1 MILVDRSHLKEI
13 FTADEKDMDF
23 LAGAVEDADFSHS
36 FKASVFQKVHLRA
49 IRVNL
54 NHNIPASIP
63 EIADELHAIFK
74 EELGFVGEGFSLR
87 YTYI

>member
-13 FTADEKDMDF
+13 FTADEDDMDF
-23 LAGAVEDADFSHS
+23 LSGAVEDADFSHS
-36 FKASVFQKVHLRA
+36 FRTSVFQKVHSRA

-54 NHNIPASIP
+54 NHNIPAAIP
-63 EIADELHAIFK
+63 EIVEELHAIFK
-74 EELGFVGEGFSLR
+74 EEFESIGEGFSLR